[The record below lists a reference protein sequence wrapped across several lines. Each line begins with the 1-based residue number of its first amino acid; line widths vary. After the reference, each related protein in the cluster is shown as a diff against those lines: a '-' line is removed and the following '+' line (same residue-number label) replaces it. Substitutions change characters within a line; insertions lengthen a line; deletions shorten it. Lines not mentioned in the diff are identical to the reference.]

1 MARYNI
7 YAGLGG
13 GFGGATYHGTIS
25 LDSDLEADKVAYD
38 CAVEDYESYA
48 GSNGIVDIGEIEE
61 NPEEFG
67 LEEGYTENELYEVY
81 REEMEGWIVYYAILT
96 NGDDIPEDELEEI

>member
-13 GFGGATYHGTIS
+13 GFGGASYQGTIS
-25 LDSDLEADKVAYD
+25 LDSELEAEKVAYD
-38 CAVEDYESYA
+38 CAVDIYESYA
-48 GSNGIVDIGEIEE
+48 GSHGLVDIGEIEE

-67 LEEGYTENELYEVY
+67 LEDGYTEQELYEVY
-81 REEMEGWIVYYAILT
+81 TEEMENWLVYYVLLT
-96 NGDDIPEDELEEI
+96 SGDNIPEDELEEI